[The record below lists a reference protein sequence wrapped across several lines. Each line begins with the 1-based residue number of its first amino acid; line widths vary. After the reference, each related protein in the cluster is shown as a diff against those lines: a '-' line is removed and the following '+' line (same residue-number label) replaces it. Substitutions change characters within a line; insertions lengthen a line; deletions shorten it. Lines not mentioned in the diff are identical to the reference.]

1 MKKYSL
7 LIIVLLFS
15 VISVHNIY
23 AFSFNEFTAKLD
35 VDRANRLMKK
45 GDYDGAIT
53 LYEKALSK
61 VPNSPEIFY
70 NMGTTMSS
78 IGDMNSAVQL
88 FDMAKKSFTEK
99 TSKDIKSA
107 VHYNAGITKIEG
119 QDYQGAIDELVESL
133 VNTPDDSNAKMAL
146 EYAQKKLEEQKQQ
159 NNTGPSSPQDNQ
171 ENQNGQSDNNNGS
184 SGQNDENN
192 QNNQNNNGGNNN
204 QNDQNNN
211 NNDNQDNQ
219 NNQNNNDGDNNQN
232 NQNDNNNQNNNGGN
246 NNQNNQNND
255 GNGNNEEDSKS
266 DIDRLLESLRQY
278 RKDKDNGDQYYGG
291 GRIDKDW

>member
-1 MKKYSL
+1 MKKYK
-7 LIIVLLFS
+7 LIILFFIITS
-15 VISVHNIY
+15 FNIY

-45 GDYDGAIT
+45 GNYDGAIT

-78 IGDMNSAVQL
+78 IGDIESAVQL
-88 FDMAKKSFTEK
+88 FDMAKKSVTEN
-99 TSKDIKSA
+99 TSKKTRSA
-107 VHYNAGITKIEG
+107 IHYNAGITKIEG

-133 VNTPDDSNAKMAL
+133 VNTPDDENAKRAL
-146 EYAQKKLEEQKQQ
+146 EYAQKKLEEQKKNQQ
-159 NNTGPSSPQDNQ
+159 NNSGFNNQQSEDNQ
-171 ENQNGQSDNNNGS
+171 DGQSDNNGN
-184 SGQNDENN
+184 SGENN
-192 QNNQNNNGGNNN
+192 QNNNDSNNQNQDNQNQDNQNQNNQDNQNQDNQDNQNNNG
-204 QNDQNNN
+204 

-219 NNQNNNDGDNNQN
+219 NN
-232 NQNDNNNQNNNGGN
+232 NNQNNNDQN
-246 NNQNNQNND
+246 NNDN
-255 GNGNNEEDSKS
+255 EDSKS
-266 DIDRLLESLRQY
+266 DIDRLLESLRQF

>member
-1 MKKYSL
+1 MKKCSL
-7 LIIVLLFS
+7 LIIIFLFS
-15 VISVHNIY
+15 FISNIY

-45 GDYDGAIT
+45 GDYDGAVT

-88 FDMAKKSFTEK
+88 FDMAKKSFTDN
-99 TSKDIKSA
+99 TSKEMKSS
-107 VHYNAGITKIEG
+107 VYYNAGLTRIEMK
-119 QDYQGAIDELVESL
+119 DYQGAINELVESL
-133 VNTPDDSNAKMAL
+133 VNTPNDNNSKRAL
-146 EYAQKKLEEQKQQ
+146 EYAQKRLEEQKQN
-159 NNTGPSSPQDNQ
+159 NNTGPSSQQNQDQNQ
-171 ENQNGQSDNNNGS
+171 DGQSDNNNSGS
-184 SGQNDENN
+184 GNNDQNNQDNQNNDNQGNQNSDNQNNQDNQNNDNQQNQNN
-192 QNNQNNNGGNNN
+192 QNSDGNNDNQNNNGGDNNQDNQNNNGGNNN
-204 QNDQNNN
+204 QND
-211 NNDNQDNQ
+211 NQ
-219 NNQNNNDGDNNQN
+219 
-232 NQNDNNNQNNNGGN
+232 
-246 NNQNNQNND
+246 
-255 GNGNNEEDSKS
+255 DSKS

>member
-7 LIIVLLFS
+7 LIIIFLLSF
-15 VISVHNIY
+15 ISNIY

-35 VDRANRLMKK
+35 VDRANRLIRK
-45 GDYDGAIT
+45 GDYDGAIS

-78 IGDMNSAVQL
+78 VGDMRNAMQL

-99 TSKDIKSA
+99 TSKEMKSA
-107 VHYNAGITKIEG
+107 VHYNSGITKIEAE
-119 QDYQGAIDELVESL
+119 DYQGAIDELVESL
-133 VNTPDDSNAKMAL
+133 VNTPNDENAKKAL
-146 EYAQKKLEEQKQQ
+146 EYAQKKLEEQNQN
-159 NNTGPSSPQDNQ
+159 NNTGPSSQQNQDQNQ
-171 ENQNGQSDNNNGS
+171 DGKSDNNNNGS
-184 SGQNDENN
+184 GNNDENN
-192 QNNQNNNGGNNN
+192 QNDNNNQNNNNGEDNQNN
-204 QNDQNNN
+204 Q

-219 NNQNNNDGDNNQN
+219 NNQNNNDGNNDNQDNQN
-232 NQNDNNNQNNNGGN
+232 NDGNNDNQNNQNNNGGD
-246 NNQNNQNND
+246 NNQNDNQ
-255 GNGNNEEDSKS
+255 DSKS
-266 DIDRLLESLRQY
+266 DIDRLLESLRQM